1 MQEIEEKGLEKAGS
15 TPEKGAQ
22 DEPKES
28 AVEGA
33 KGGDI
38 TAENGEA
45 VKQGQADDVP
55 STAEE
60 GKEGAANEGE
70 EGAIPAAHSDEWY
83 RKDSAAFDQEYPAL
97 DKDALFAD
105 EDFLAYAEGKVG
117 EVPLADVYRGYLR
130 LKKSLTEKA
139 RAQAAR
145 NNASGSLRQA
155 ASDGDNE
162 YYTLGEMQAMSAKYI
177 EQHWDKVQKSLKR
190 LK

>member
-1 MQEIEEKGLEKAGS
+1 MQENEEKVLYKAGS
-15 TPEKGAQ
+15 IPEQGAQ
-22 DEPKES
+22 DEPKKS
-28 AVEGA
+28 AAEGG
-33 KGGDI
+33 KGCDL
-38 TAENGEA
+38 TVENGEA
-45 VKQGQADDVP
+45 CKHGQSDAAAP
-55 STAEE
+55 SAE
-60 GKEGAANEGE
+60 GGNGGAANEGE
-70 EGAIPAAHSDEWY
+70 EGATPAAHSDEWY
-83 RKDSAAFDQEYPAL
+83 RKDSAAFDHEYPTL
-97 DKDALFAD
+97 DKDALFSD

-130 LKKSLTEKA
+130 LKKNLTEKA

-162 YYTLGEMQAMSAKYI
+162 YYSLGEMQAMSAKYI